1 MKTNLGIETT
11 DQEREAIARTLSL
24 PHKLA
29 TRNDIKEAIYEYIQK
44 VLIGGEEVEP
54 RTNATAEDPSERLPE
69 TGGDRSVRDFVPS
82 RGDEPYLTQP
92 KDPELAAACS
102 SMLDIAER
110 IDQMIWETIE
120 KNRRK

>member
-11 DQEREAIARTLSL
+11 DQEREAIAGTLNL
-24 PHKLA
+24 PNKLA
-29 TRNDIKEAIYEYIQK
+29 TRNDIKEAIYEYVQA
-44 VLIGGEEVEP
+44 LIRGEEAKPSTDATVE
-54 RTNATAEDPSERLPE
+54 ASSEKLPE
-69 TGGDRSVRDFVPS
+69 TGGDRSVRGFVPS

-92 KDPELAAACS
+92 KDPELAVACS

-120 KNRRK
+120 RNRK

>member
-1 MKTNLGIETT
+1 VKTNLGIETT

-29 TRNDIKEAIYEYIQK
+29 TRNDIKEAIYEYVQK
-44 VLIGGEEVEP
+44 VLIGGEEVES
-54 RTNATAEDPSERLPE
+54 RTNATTEDPSEKLPE
-69 TGGDRSVRDFVPS
+69 TGGDRSVRGFVPS

-92 KDPELAAACS
+92 KDPELAVACS

-120 KNRRK
+120 RNRK